1 MPNYRKSHFDPE
13 TLRPGRFTRVR
24 EGAPEDWAYDSGIG
38 TPDAPGRHFVFAESA
53 VLALNV
59 ALATGRPLLVSG
71 EPGSGKTSLGRFA
84 AHALERPLYRE
95 TVTSRTQAGT
105 LQSSFDTLRRLS
117 DAQVKDRLKPD
128 QAYVSPGILWW
139 ALQPHTAAQRGL
151 AAIDPVWKVPPL
163 ADPAVGGLPDRPP
176 VLLLDEIDK
185 ADPDVPNDLL
195 EALDERSFTVP
206 ETGERITA
214 GNRALLIVM
223 TTNNEREMPPAFL
236 RRCVTLALPPPTTE
250 WLVDIAQRRFG
261 AGKGA
266 FQDPL
271 YKTLAQAVIDQRAV
285 EREANR
291 RPPSTSEFVDAVAAC
306 RELLDEGSIADDAA
320 LKSLLAA
327 APRNST
333 ALDGDDAQA

>member
-13 TLRPGRFTRVR
+13 TLGRFTRVR
-24 EGAPEDWAYDSGIG
+24 QGTPEDWAYDSGIG
-38 TPDAPGRHFVFAESA
+38 KPDAPGRHFVFAESA

-84 AHALERPLYRE
+84 AQALERPFYRE

-105 LQSSFDTLRRLS
+105 LQSSFDMLRRLS

-139 ALQPHTAAQRGL
+139 ALQPDTAAQRGL
-151 AAIDPVWKVPPL
+151 AAIQDVPL
-163 ADPAVGGLPDRPP
+163 LKDPAVGGLPGRPP

-214 GNRALLIVM
+214 DHRELLIVM

-236 RRCVTLALPPPTTE
+236 RRCVTLTLPPPTTG

-271 YKTLAQAVIDQRAV
+271 YETLAQAVMDQRAL

-291 RPPSTSEFVDAVAAC
+291 RPPSTSEFVDAVKAC
-306 RELLDEGSIADDAA
+306 RELLDEGSIADDVA
-320 LKSLLAA
+320 LKRLLDAA
-327 APRNST
+327 IRKST
-333 ALDGDDAQA
+333 ALDGDDPQA

>member
-1 MPNYRKSHFDPE
+1 MPNYRKSKFNPE
-13 TLRPGRFTRVR
+13 TLQPGRFARVR
-24 EGAPEDWAYDSGIG
+24 QGAPEDWAYDSGIG
-38 TPDAPGRHFVFAESA
+38 KTDAPGRHFVFAESA

-84 AHALERPLYRE
+84 AHALERPFYRE
-95 TVTSRTQAGT
+95 TVTSRTVAGT

-117 DAQVKDRLKPD
+117 DAQVQGRLKPD
-128 QAYVSPGILWW
+128 QAYVAPGILWW
-139 ALQPHTAAQRGL
+139 ALQPATAGQRGL
-151 AAIDPVWKVPPL
+151 TALDSVWNVPRL
-163 ADPAVGGLPDRPP
+163 VDPAVGGQPGRPP

-214 GNRALLIVM
+214 DNRELLIVM

-236 RRCVTLALPPPTTE
+236 RRCVTLTLPPPTTD

-261 AGKGA
+261 AGTGA

-271 YKTLAQAVIDQRAV
+271 YRTLAQAVIDQRAL
-285 EREANR
+285 ERAANR

-306 RELLDEGSIADDAA
+306 RELLEEGSIADAA
-320 LKSLLAA
+320 TLKGLLAA
-327 APRNST
+327 AIRKST
-333 ALDGDDAQA
+333 TLDGDDAQA